1 MPILSAFRPS
11 PAVALHPQRA
21 IKDVEFHL
29 RQALGSASKPGAGE
43 EGQEVAQAAAE
54 GLSLLLC
61 QEGRDKEAAKV
72 LKRRG
77 FRLVVWA
84 LCLPV

>member
-1 MPILSAFRPS
+1 M
-11 PAVALHPQRA
+11 
-21 IKDVEFHL
+21 KDVEFHF
-29 RQALGSASKPGAGE
+29 RQALGAASKPGAGE
-43 EGQEVAQAAAE
+43 EEQDVAQAAAE

-77 FRLVVWA
+77 FRSGGF
-84 LCLPV
+84 